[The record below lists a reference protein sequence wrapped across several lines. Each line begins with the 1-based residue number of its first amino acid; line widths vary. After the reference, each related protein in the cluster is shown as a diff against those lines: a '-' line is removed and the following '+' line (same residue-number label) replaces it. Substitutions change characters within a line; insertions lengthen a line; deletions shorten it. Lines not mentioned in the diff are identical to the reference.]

1 MKTQHR
7 TVFGALGLSLLFLI
21 APAAQVAAADIVLV
35 NLDPPGAG
43 LNDPTPADPVGG
55 NPGATV
61 GDQRINVYLLAAELW
76 GAELESDVPIFVGAT
91 FQPLFCSPTSATLGA
106 AGATYVIW
114 DFPGAI
120 DPITLYHSALA
131 DALSGVEQVPGDID
145 IISFFNS
152 AIDDDPT
159 CLGGGGWYYGFDN
172 NEGPGQAD
180 FLAVVM
186 HEIAH
191 GLGFSNFANEAT
203 GELFLGRPDIY
214 TLYSL
219 DLTTGMTWDMMTD
232 AERQASAV
240 NGPNVVWNGPSV
252 TGMAPMVLGA
262 RPSLQVLR
270 PKALQG
276 SYEVQPAAFGPP
288 LMGGGGTTGQVVL
301 ADDGVDVGSDACE
314 SIVNNVNGKIALVD
328 RGACTFA
335 SKVANAQAAGAKG
348 VIIANN
354 QPAGRPPMAGT
365 DPSIDIPSVGIT
377 RDEGDAIKAALKPG
391 VNVKLVLDDDFLA
404 GTTDGYVRL
413 YAPPVVALGSSIS
426 HWDTTA
432 TPNLLM
438 EPFINSDLMPS
449 MDLDLTSYL
458 FEDIG
463 WVLSP

>member
-1 MKTQHR
+1 MKTHHT
-7 TVFGALGLSLLFLI
+7 TVFGALALSLLFLI
-21 APAAQVAAADIVLV
+21 APAAQVSAADVVLV

-43 LNDPTPADPVGG
+43 LNDPTPATPVGG
-55 NPGATV
+55 NPGVTV
-61 GDQRINVYLLAAELW
+61 GEQRVNVYLLAAELW

-106 AGATYVIW
+106 AGATWIFS
-114 DFPGAI
+114 DFPGATA
-120 DPITLYHSALA
+120 PNTWHHSALA
-131 DALSGVEQVPGDID
+131 DALYGAQLVDDID
-145 IISFFNS
+145 IISYFNS
-152 AIDDDPT
+152 DIDDDPA

-172 NEGPGQAD
+172 AEPAIQVD

-203 GELFLGRPDIY
+203 GALLAGLPDVY

-232 AERQASAV
+232 AERQASAI

-252 TGMAPMVLGA
+252 NGMAPMVLGA
-262 RPSLQVLR
+262 RPSVRVLR
-270 PKALQG
+270 PTVLQG
-276 SYEVQPAAFGPP
+276 SYEAQPASFGPP

-301 ADDGVDVGSDACE
+301 ADDGVGVGSDACE
-314 SIVNNVNGKIALVD
+314 PIMNNLNGKIALID

-348 VIIANN
+348 VMIANN
-354 QPAGRPPMAGT
+354 QPSGPAPMGGS
-365 DPSIDIPSVGIT
+365 DPSIEIPSVGIT
-377 RDEGDAIKAALKPG
+377 RDQGDAIKAELRPG
-391 VNVKLVLDDDFLA
+391 VNVKLILDDDFLA

-413 YAPPVVALGSSIS
+413 YAPGIVALGSSIS
-426 HWDTTA
+426 HWDTSA

-438 EPFINSDLMPS
+438 EPAINSDLAPS
-449 MDLDLTSYL
+449 VDVDLTPYL

>member
-1 MKTQHR
+1 METKSG

-21 APAAQVAAADIVLV
+21 APVAHVSAADIFLV

-43 LNDPTPADPVGG
+43 LNDPTPATPVGG
-55 NPGATV
+55 NPGETV
-61 GDQRINVYLLAAELW
+61 GEQRVNVYLLAAQLW
-76 GAELESDVPIFVGAT
+76 GAELESDVPVFVGAT
-91 FQPLFCSPTSATLGA
+91 FQPLFCSPTSAVLGA
-106 AGATYVIW
+106 AGATYVFAN
-114 DFPGAI
+114 FPGATEP
-120 DPITLYHSALA
+120 DTWHHSALA
-131 DALSGVEQVPGDID
+131 DALFGSQLVEDID

-152 AIDDDPT
+152 DIDDDPT

-172 NEGPGQAD
+172 NEGAGQSD

-191 GLGFSNFANEAT
+191 GLGFANFANEAT
-203 GELFLGRPDIY
+203 GSLFLGLPDVY

-252 TGMAPMVLGA
+252 NGMAPMVLGA
-262 RPSLQVLR
+262 RPSFQVLR
-270 PKALQG
+270 PKALKG
-276 SYEVQPAAFGPP
+276 TYEAQPASFGPP

-301 ADDGVDVGSDACE
+301 ADDGVGVGSDACE
-314 SIVNNVNGKIALVD
+314 PIVNNVSGKIALID

-348 VIIANN
+348 VMIANN
-354 QPAGRPPMAGT
+354 QPTGRSPMGGS
-365 DPSIDIPSVGIT
+365 DPSIEIPSVGIT
-377 RDEGDAIKAALKPG
+377 RDAGDAIKAELTPG
-391 VNVKLVLDDDFLA
+391 VNVKLILDENALA

-413 YAPPVVALGSSIS
+413 YAPNPVQPGSSIS

-438 EPFINSDLMPS
+438 EPAINSDLAPS
-449 MDLDLTSYL
+449 VDVDLTSYL

-463 WVLSP
+463 WELSP